1 MDASYKN
8 SLRQQRYA
16 KTDKNQVDMIFASNN
31 ESNEHNFLCF
41 IRRITSECFLHECLN
56 NFTSLTIRSCIH
68 AGCRLHRFAFLFF
81 QCKKNVFCT
90 FFYCLKS
97 FFFHHQNLMAWATG
111 RYSWLTFSN
120 DIFYLYKKWRERKK
134 TYKKQRT
141 IFCFVDVFGPRYPYF
156 CLYILNVNKI

>member
-1 MDASYKN
+1 MFNSIGIHMFSSSKCLVHRNTCVNANRVDASYKN
-8 SLRQQRYA
+8 AVNLTNLMQATKTVCASRDMR

-81 QCKKNVFCT
+81 QCKKKCFLHI
-90 FFYCLKS
+90 FF
-97 FFFHHQNLMAWATG
+97 
-111 RYSWLTFSN
+111 
-120 DIFYLYKKWRERKK
+120 I
-134 TYKKQRT
+134 
-141 IFCFVDVFGPRYPYF
+141 V
-156 CLYILNVNKI
+156 